1 MGCEGIRRVR
11 DNHEIAEQDR
21 TSSVERLLSS
31 KVVEGAPQEGRPLSR
46 RARQTQRSVEAYL
59 KAGVRPRWM
68 ERLGE
73 IDGAIAAEKQRIA
86 RAYRALQEECG
97 TDRHAF
103 ARRWRAVARAWVFED
118 LNELIRQHNDWYPI
132 ERQLPMDPRTGDY
145 VRFAGRSY
153 RRPVLGPAWVLE
165 QFPASPPDSAS
176 RR

>member
-1 MGCEGIRRVR
+1 VH
-11 DNHEIAEQDR
+11 DNHSIAEQDP
-21 TSSVERLLSS
+21 TSSVERLLARTA
-31 KVVEGAPQEGRPLSR
+31 EGAPQQGRPLSR

-68 ERLGE
+68 ERVDE
-73 IDGAIAAEKQRIA
+73 IDRGIADERQRLA

-97 TDRHAF
+97 GDRRAF
-103 ARRWRAVARAWVFED
+103 ARRWRAAARSWVFDD
-118 LNELIRQHNDWYPI
+118 LNELIRQHNEWYPI

-153 RRPVLGPAWVLE
+153 RRPVLGPRWVLE
-165 QFPASPPDSAS
+165 HFPPSSTERAS